1 MRSERHE
8 TPAQSD
14 ERVGQPRAFTQG
26 LGGVE
31 DLFEQAPEAAVVLR
45 TDGRIVRVNNE
56 FTRMFGY
63 EAEEVLHR
71 RLDHLIL
78 PEALVEG
85 APANADELRHGGR
98 REVGNIAL

>member
-8 TPAQSD
+8 TPAHLTSGS
-14 ERVGQPRAFTQG
+14 GQPRAFTQG
-26 LGGVE
+26 LSGVE

-63 EAEEVLHR
+63 EAEEVLSPRVHDLIVLR
-71 RLDHLIL
+71 RLSR
-78 PEALVEG
+78 
-85 APANADELRHGGR
+85 APRNTQMS
-98 REVGNIAL
+98 